1 MCTYMQRVLLTPSVS
16 TVSIFELYGSQF
28 ITLCLLVVV
37 LVSRPGECGVRSAFL
52 NHYTPVDQHPAVWV
66 LGEALCNYTFI
77 CIGALQIILAKAAH
91 PVRIAKARRT
101 FPLALKP
108 HENRCHEGPGYAMWV
123 EPEMVVVELCS
134 TVGIQSVSQPKNKC
148 KDSVEEGHNS

>member
-1 MCTYMQRVLLTPSVS
+1 MTMCTYMQRVLLTPSVS
-16 TVSIFELYGSQF
+16 TVSIFERYDSQF

-52 NHYTPVDQHPAVWV
+52 NHNTPVDQHPAVWV

-101 FPLALKP
+101 FPLALKS
-108 HENRCHEGPGYAMWV
+108 HENQCHEGMLC
-123 EPEMVVVELCS
+123 EL
-134 TVGIQSVSQPKNKC
+134 SQRWYC
-148 KDSVEEGHNS
+148 